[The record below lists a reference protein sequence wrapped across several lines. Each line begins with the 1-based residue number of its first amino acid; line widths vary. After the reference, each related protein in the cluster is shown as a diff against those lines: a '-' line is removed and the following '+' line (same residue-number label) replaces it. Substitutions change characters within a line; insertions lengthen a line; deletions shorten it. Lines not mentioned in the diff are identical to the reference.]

1 MNILSRSLRM
11 LFMALALTAFM
22 LPSSAQ
28 AQSNAE
34 KAQQIRTMLDQRDKE
49 IKSLLQGQK
58 TLPAADREKLK
69 SMINSVIDFRAMAR
83 TALGPH
89 WNELSASQQ
98 KEFVDVFS
106 EIVRSQSL
114 ANLDVY
120 RATVRYD
127 AIDVNGNEARVSTSA
142 TFKDVPTR
150 VDYVMSFRDGKWLVD
165 DVILDEVSTAEGYA
179 RSFQPV
185 VKRRGF
191 DSLMTSLR
199 KKLESVAARS

>member
-1 MNILSRSLRM
+1 M
-11 LFMALALTAFM
+11 LVMALALTAFM
-22 LPSSAQ
+22 LPSAAQ
-28 AQSNAE
+28 AQTNAE

>member
-120 RATVRYD
+120 RATVKYD
-127 AIDVNGNEARVSTSA
+127 AIDVNGNEALVST
-142 TFKDVPTR
+142 
-150 VDYVMSFRDGKWLVD
+150 
-165 DVILDEVSTAEGYA
+165 
-179 RSFQPV
+179 
-185 VKRRGF
+185 
-191 DSLMTSLR
+191 
-199 KKLESVAARS
+199 